1 MESLVITV
9 SNQAELQLLEEIA
22 RKMGFAAFTLSAAD
36 KRLFARRK
44 LLEVAQNFPRVDIS
58 EEEIQQEVEVVRT
71 ANYEQNA
78 H

>member
-9 SNQAELQLLEEIA
+9 SNQAELRLLEEIA
-22 RKMGFAAFTLSAAD
+22 RKMGFAAFTLSEAD

-44 LLEVAQNFPRVDIS
+44 LLEVAQNFPQMDIS
-58 EEEIQQEVEVVRT
+58 EEEIQQEVEAVRT